1 MKKITLLILFSLLG
15 LTVALAGPLDN
26 KELTIIDA
34 EDDFKKYTNTVKC
47 LNSSQMLSECENIS
61 FTVKLVNKKNGES
74 KVKEFT
80 RTKEQF
86 FDALKVYSKEYRT
99 NLLPL
104 WATGFGIR
112 QCFKHKDST
121 DPWWHLSACVFLL
134 SLPVGLS
141 IDIAGLPV
149 YAGIKAY
156 RVMYKQLRVK
166 RNIQNLMNNK
176 KFKTI
181 KPTMAFHDTN
191 FGPAKTKMNPNT
203 MILEHYL
210 YFGRLWKSYVKPCR
224 R

>member
-1 MKKITLLILFSLLG
+1 VKNTTLMFLLSLL
-15 LTVALAGPLDN
+15 TVKFTLAGPLDN

-34 EDDFKKYTNTVKC
+34 EDDFKKYTNTVNC
-47 LNSSQMLSECENIS
+47 LNPSLILSECENIS
-61 FTVKLVNKKNGES
+61 FTVTLLNKKNGES

-104 WATGFGIR
+104 RATGFGIR
-112 QCFKHKDST
+112 QCFKHNDST
-121 DPWWHLSACVFLL
+121 DPMWHLRACVYLL
-134 SLPVGLS
+134 SLPIGLA
-141 IDIAGLPV
+141 IDVAGLPV

-156 RVMYKQLRVK
+156 RVIYKQLRVK
-166 RNIQNLMNNK
+166 RNIQNLIKNK

-210 YFGRLWKSYVKPCR
+210 YFGRP
-224 R
+224 